1 MSDSPA
7 LAPTDDVP
15 VYDFVVIGGG
25 SAGYAAARTAA
36 GLGLKTAVVEGG
48 RDIGGLCILRGC
60 MPSKTM
66 IESANRFV
74 TLRRAREFGLRAENI
89 RVVPEEVQ
97 ARKRRLI
104 GEFADYRRGQLE
116 HGKFDFIRGL
126 ARFIDAHHLE
136 ILPPENPDDV
146 RPVPH
151 RIEART
157 ILVATGSHVAD
168 VPVPGLQETGY
179 LTSDE
184 ALELEAYPDS
194 IIILGAGAIGLEAAH
209 QFAGLGTQ
217 VTVIQRCG
225 QIMRGTDEDVAGALQ
240 AGLTNQGIRFQ
251 CSTNLLR
258 VDLDPANGDKRVWF
272 ERGGTEHSVA
282 AREILFALGRRPC
295 TRGLELNRAG
305 VEQTRT
311 GGIKVTPDQRSTA
324 RHIFAAG
331 DVCGPYEI
339 VHIAIQQA
347 ELAARNAARLL
358 GKLDTSPEQIDYRLK
373 LFVLF
378 TDPQMAHVGLSET
391 EAREA
396 GRKFETAT
404 YAFAD
409 HGKAM
414 VRGET
419 DGLVKLMA
427 DRATGEILGASAV
440 GPEAGE
446 IIHEMVVAMH
456 YRATAADLA
465 TIPHYHP
472 TLSEIWTYPAE
483 ELAAR
488 S

>member
-1 MSDSPA
+1 MSDSPT
-7 LAPTDDVP
+7 LATDDVP
-15 VYDFVVIGGG
+15 VYDFVIIGGG
-25 SAGYAAARTAA
+25 SAGYSAARTAVS
-36 GLGLKTAVVEGG
+36 LGLKTALVEGG
-48 RDIGGLCILRGC
+48 QEIGGLCILRGC

-74 TLRRAREFGLRAENI
+74 TLRRARVFGLRAENI
-89 RVVPEEVQ
+89 RVVPAEVQ
-97 ARKRRLI
+97 ARKRRLV
-104 GEFADYRRGQLE
+104 GEFADHRRGQLE
-116 HGKFDFIRGL
+116 HGKFDFVRGL
-126 ARFIDAHHLE
+126 ARFIDAHHIE
-136 ILPPENPDDV
+136 ILPPENNAAAD
-146 RPVPH
+146 PVPT

-157 ILVATGSHVAD
+157 FLVATGSHVAD
-168 VPVPGLQETGY
+168 VFVPGLPETGY
-179 LTSDE
+179 ITSDE
-184 ALELEAYPDS
+184 ALELEEFPDS
-194 IIILGAGAIGLEAAH
+194 LIILGAGAIGLEAAH

-225 QIMRGTDEDVAGALQ
+225 QVMRGTDKDVAGALQ
-240 AGLTNQGIRFQ
+240 AGLANQGIRFE
-251 CSTNLLR
+251 CSSHLLR
-258 VDLDPANGDKRVWF
+258 AGIDPADGRKRVWF
-272 ERGGTEHSVA
+272 ERGGAEHSVA

-295 TRGLELNRAG
+295 TRGLELHLAG
-305 VEQTRT
+305 VEQTKT
-311 GGIKVTPDQRSTA
+311 GGVKVTPDQRSTS

-358 GKLDTSPEQIDYRLK
+358 GKLDTSPEHIDYRLK

-378 TDPQMAHVGLSET
+378 TDPQMAHVGLGEN
-391 EAREA
+391 EARDA
-396 GRKFETAT
+396 GREVETAT
-404 YAFAD
+404 YPFAD

-419 DGLVKLMA
+419 DGLVKLMT

-446 IIHEMVVAMH
+446 IIHELVVAMH
-456 YRATAADLA
+456 YHATAADLA
-465 TIPHYHP
+465 AIPHYHP

-488 S
+488 H